1 MYGIGTG
8 NSAQVRRRRYMYRD
22 DPASMIYE
30 RNTNTAFDTRTES
43 KSVNGVDVIFALDQ
57 TVLDVNE

>member
-1 MYGIGTG
+1 MILTKRAY
-8 NSAQVRRRRYMYRD
+8 
-22 DPASMIYE
+22 IYE

-57 TVLDVNE
+57 TVLDVNENPF